1 MKIACIQYKSYP
13 YEEQTLSE
21 ILPLIKKTA
30 KKNVDLITLPECST
44 FLNKNHKETIKNA
57 KVEKESLTLKVIK
70 EKAKIF
76 KVNILIGSL
85 QTLQFRNNLKK
96 LYNRSFL
103 INSNGKIICRYN

>member
-13 YEEQTLSE
+13 FEEQTLSE

-30 KKNVDLITLPECST
+30 KNVDLITLPECST

-70 EKAKIF
+70 EKQ
-76 KVNILIGSL
+76 NY
-85 QTLQFRNNLKK
+85 LK
-96 LYNRSFL
+96 
-103 INSNGKIICRYN
+103 